1 MAELLHITERS
12 VWESARESG
21 RYEMSTRGLTLR
33 EVGFIHC
40 SLRRQLPA
48 VARMLYDGWDPA
60 KLVVLVI
67 DSERLSVPV
76 RYEPPEPVPL
86 PEGGDGG
93 EGREARGD
101 SGEDGDGAV
110 EEFPHIYGPLPVAAV
125 VGEEPWSWD
134 APAATPAPRPT
145 PRDSQGS

>member
-12 VWESARESG
+12 IWEAARESG
-21 RYEMSTRGLTLR
+21 TYEMSTRGLTLR

-48 VARMLYDGWDPA
+48 VAHMLYDGWDPA

-76 RYEPPEPVPL
+76 RYEPPEPAAVRD
-86 PEGGDGG
+86 GGGSDDSGDGPG
-93 EGREARGD
+93 
-101 SGEDGDGAV
+101 DGDGEHGGAV
-110 EEFPHIYGPLPVAAV
+110 EEFPHIYGPLPVTAV
-125 VGEEPWSWD
+125 VDEEPWSWD
-134 APAATPAPRPT
+134 APATAPKS
-145 PRDSQGS
+145 RDQLRD